1 MTGTD
6 DSSPSSQVLPD
17 TRLMDGPACLSC
29 GYPLTGLPL
38 GHACPECGY
47 QRESLCL
54 HCGYRLRGL
63 PAGSSCPE
71 CGVFPNREAELRHV
85 RDLIDRPLLRLGW
98 RMFKFWRPLPAGF
111 WWVLDTAED
120 RRRARARIWQA
131 RGIWLITLFLATLLV
146 CTNRRETLTTVYQH
160 PPGQPEKKELLINI
174 NSVRFA
180 NVAALAATLPNAKAG
195 WVITTTSKEQIVSDF
210 DGELI
215 ALFALLIA
223 TYSWGMWLMT
233 RWVWLPIC
241 LATGPR
247 RKDKVERRAIGSAA
261 LYLHAPLL
269 LLLCAEGALAIVW
282 WALHLAYVVNAPPHQ
297 ALSIAVTVNT
307 LVAGLA
313 CVAAIRSDKTR
324 HLFENRGLP
333 IVGVIVAAGLGPYLV
348 MFVLYFLVYA
358 GWWLWETIL

>member
-1 MTGTD
+1 MTGID

-17 TRLMDGPACLSC
+17 THLTTGSVCLNC
-29 GYPLTGLPL
+29 DYPLTGLPAD
-38 GHACPECGY
+38 HACPECGY

-63 PAGSSCPE
+63 PAGSVCPE

-85 RDLIDRPLLRLGW
+85 RDMIGRPLIKLGW

-111 WWVLDTAED
+111 WWVLDTPED
-120 RRRARARIWQA
+120 RRRARARIWRA
-131 RGIWLITLFLATLLV
+131 RCIWLISLFLTTLLV
-146 CTNRRETLTTVYQH
+146 CTNRRETLTAVYQH
-160 PPGQPEKKELLINI
+160 PPGQPEKKELLLNTG
-174 NSVRFA
+174 SA
-180 NVAALAATLPNAKAG
+180 WSPALAGLAATLPNAKSG
-195 WVITTTSKEQIVSDF
+195 WIITTTTKEQIAHDL

-215 ALFALLIA
+215 AWFAVLIGA
-223 TYSWGMWLMT
+223 YSWGMWLML
-233 RWVWLPIC
+233 RWIWLPVC

-247 RKDKVERRAIGSAA
+247 RKDKVERRGIGTAA

-282 WALHLAYVVNAPPHQ
+282 WGLHLAYVVNTPPQ
-297 ALSIAVTVNT
+297 GALGMAVTLNT
-307 LVAGLA
+307 LLAGLA
-313 CVAAIRSDKTR
+313 WVGAIRSDKTR

-333 IVGVIVAAGLGPYLV
+333 IFGVIIAAGLGPYLV

-358 GWWLWETIL
+358 CWWLWETIF